1 MTAAGPVPAH
11 GQAEQDHLTLSAY
24 LGQVAK
30 ALKAAMPD
38 SCWVVAELTDFNRRA
53 NGHVYLDVLESEGG
67 KEIAK
72 ARVTMFANVAS
83 KVMAEWERVTGGL
96 PRAGMRVLLKVRA
109 EFSPQYGFSLNA
121 TGLDPS
127 YTLGDMQAK
136 LHQIISSLKAKGWY
150 DMQKRLAAPTGF
162 WRIAVVS
169 PAGAAGLADFKRDAD
184 QLDAAGI
191 CRFAYFSAT
200 FQGKEASESIR
211 GALREV
217 HADHTQAPF
226 DIVVLIR
233 GGGSKA
239 DLAWLNDGNVAAWLC
254 RLPIPVFT
262 GIGHEVDECVLDL
275 VAHRKFDTPSKVIG
289 FIKTSLHSEAAGLR
303 ADIERGSSLM
313 LKLSAIQQ
321 PILERSWGNFSRLV
335 RKLVHTQQQ
344 TALQAKGRFEQSSQR
359 LLAGQWLSLQ
369 KASGDVSRYG
379 ARLCMAERHKIQLA
393 RGQGLAAG
401 NSLLARERSRLD
413 LSCVLYDRTNPLA
426 LLGRGFALV
435 RSPGG
440 EIVTSA
446 QQARA
451 AGALELTFADDR
463 VTATVV

>member
-1 MTAAGPVPAH
+1 MTAAEPVQAH
-11 GQAEQDHLTLSAY
+11 AGQDHLTLSAY
-24 LGQVAK
+24 LGRVAK
-30 ALKAAMPD
+30 AIKAAMPD

-53 NGHVYLDVLESEGG
+53 NGHVYLDVLESENG

-72 ARVTMFANVAS
+72 ARVTMFANVAN
-83 KVMAEWERVTGGL
+83 KVLAEWERVTGGL
-96 PRAGMRVLLKVRA
+96 PRAGMRVLIKVRA
-109 EFSPQYGFSLNA
+109 ELSPQYGFSLNA

-136 LHQIISSLKAKGWY
+136 LQEIISSLKAKGWY
-150 DMQKRLAAPTGF
+150 DMQKRLAAPAGF

-217 HADHTQAPF
+217 HAAHTQAPF
-226 DIVVLIR
+226 DAVAVIR
-233 GGGSKA
+233 GGGAKA
-239 DLAWLNDGNVAAWLC
+239 DLAWLNDANVAAWIC

-262 GIGHEVDECVLDL
+262 GIGHEIDECVLDL

-289 FIKTSLHSEAAGLR
+289 FIKTSLHSEAANLR

-344 TALQAKGRFEQSSQR
+344 TALQAKGRFEQASQR
-359 LLAGQWLSLQ
+359 MLAGEWLSLQ
-369 KASGDVSRYG
+369 KAAGSVSRCST
-379 ARLCMAERHKIQLA
+379 RLCMSERHKIALA
-393 RGQGLAAG
+393 SGQGLSAG

-413 LSCVLYDRTNPLA
+413 LSCALYERTNPMT
-426 LLGRGFALV
+426 LLSRGFALV

-451 AGALELTFADDR
+451 AGTLALAFADGD
-463 VTATVV
+463 VTVTVE

>member
-1 MTAAGPVPAH
+1 MNAAEPVPA
-11 GQAEQDHLTLSAY
+11 QAGQDHLTLSGY

-30 ALKAAMPD
+30 AIKAAMPD

-72 ARVTMFANVAS
+72 ARVTMFANVAN
-83 KVMAEWERVTGGL
+83 KVLAEWERVTGGL
-96 PRAGMRVLLKVRA
+96 PRAGMRVLIKVRA
-109 EFSPQYGFSLNA
+109 ELSPQYGFSLNA

-136 LHQIISSLKAKGWY
+136 LQEIISSLKSKGWF
-150 DMQKRLAAPTGF
+150 DMQKRLAAPAGF

-191 CRFAYFSAT
+191 CRFSYFAAT

-217 HADHTQAPF
+217 HAAHTQAPF
-226 DIVVLIR
+226 DAVAVIR
-233 GGGSKA
+233 GGGAKA
-239 DLAWLNDGNVAAWLC
+239 DLAWLNDANVAAWIC

-262 GIGHEVDECVLDL
+262 GIGHEIDECVLDL

-289 FIKTSLHSEAAGLR
+289 FIKTSLHSEAANLR

-313 LKLSAIQQ
+313 LKLSVIQH

-359 LLAGQWLSLQ
+359 LLANEWLSLQ
-369 KASGDVSRYG
+369 KAAGSVSRCST
-379 ARLCMAERHKIQLA
+379 RLCMSERHKIALA
-393 RGQGLAAG
+393 SGQGLSAG

-413 LSCVLYDRTNPLA
+413 LSCALYDRTNPLA
-426 LLGRGFALV
+426 LLGRGFALI

-446 QQARA
+446 QQARD
-451 AGALELTFADDR
+451 AGTLNLTFADGR
-463 VTATVV
+463 IVANVEA